1 MNENIVLVTGM
12 SGAGKSS
19 AMNALEDLGYY
30 CIDNFPKE
38 LLSELEK
45 LLETESRYK
54 NIAFAISAVDYVYF
68 VNYFQ
73 NISKHMQ
80 IIFLDCSDEELLLRY
95 RFTRRQHP
103 MISNKMATTLEEAI
117 EIERDF
123 FDHLQENAKS
133 TIHIDTT
140 KLTTA
145 AFRN

>member
-68 VNYFQ
+68 VNTFRIYQ
-73 NISKHMQ
+73 NT
-80 IIFLDCSDEELLLRY
+80 CR
-95 RFTRRQHP
+95 
-103 MISNKMATTLEEAI
+103 
-117 EIERDF
+117 
-123 FDHLQENAKS
+123 
-133 TIHIDTT
+133 
-140 KLTTA
+140 
-145 AFRN
+145 

>member
-54 NIAFAISAVDYVYF
+54 NIAVAISAVDYVYF

-80 IIFLDCSDEELLLRY
+80 IIFLDCSDEEL
-95 RFTRRQHP
+95 
-103 MISNKMATTLEEAI
+103 
-117 EIERDF
+117 
-123 FDHLQENAKS
+123 
-133 TIHIDTT
+133 
-140 KLTTA
+140 
-145 AFRN
+145 